1 VHRYKN
7 HAVRK
12 NVARVYGR
20 AVLDS
25 ADPDPWSAMFD
36 AAYLDRPADANDLV
50 PFWVFSPPG
59 GVVIE
64 RYVSALPLSLQT
76 ARYHRLKRTVG
87 AYRMVLGQ
95 PRQEDLLLYAAG
107 SPESLDWLR
116 IDLTPPAAAEP
127 AT

>member
-1 VHRYKN
+1 MRALKRVTTLLPRGGALEPAREPRRSRAARDRAHRYKN

-20 AVLDS
+20 PVLDS
-25 ADPDPWSAMFD
+25 ADPAPGSAMFD

-64 RYVSALPLSLQT
+64 RYVPALPLSLET
-76 ARYHRLKRTVG
+76 ARYHR
-87 AYRMVLGQ
+87 
-95 PRQEDLLLYAAG
+95 
-107 SPESLDWLR
+107 
-116 IDLTPPAAAEP
+116 
-127 AT
+127 